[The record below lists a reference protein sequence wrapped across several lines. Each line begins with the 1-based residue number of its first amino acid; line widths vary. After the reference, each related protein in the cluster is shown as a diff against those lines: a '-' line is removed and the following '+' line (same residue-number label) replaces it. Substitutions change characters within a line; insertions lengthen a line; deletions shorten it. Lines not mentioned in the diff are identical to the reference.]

1 MRFGFSEDLLRQVA
15 AKISGPLRS
24 GIYVP
29 SELEVKELEPLILQE
44 ILIEWFHESPTELIP
59 SDAQISQV
67 HAILQSR
74 KDCHDA
80 VVLSMVSD
88 CKRLLGLQK

>member
-1 MRFGFSEDLLRQVA
+1 MRFGFSEDFLRQVA
-15 AKISGPLRS
+15 AKSSGPLRS

-29 SELEVKELEPLILQE
+29 SELEVKELEPLILEE

-59 SDAQISQV
+59 SEAQISQV

-74 KDCHDA
+74 SDRYDA
-80 VVLSMVSD
+80 AIQNMICD